1 MATSILATVANMSVA
16 NLPYMYRVAI
26 LRVGT
31 GKKATYIYIGRLF
44 NYNIYVHAYIY
55 ERLYVI
61 EYVSLNIYRCMY
73 LDQKII
79 LYEMNFIRPGLGGV
93 LMNILKR

>member
-31 GKKATYIYIGRLF
+31 GKKVTYIYIGRLF

-55 ERLYVI
+55 ERMYVI
-61 EYVSLNIYRCMY
+61 EYVYLNIYRCMY

-79 LYEMNFIRPGLGGV
+79 LYEINFIRPGLGGV